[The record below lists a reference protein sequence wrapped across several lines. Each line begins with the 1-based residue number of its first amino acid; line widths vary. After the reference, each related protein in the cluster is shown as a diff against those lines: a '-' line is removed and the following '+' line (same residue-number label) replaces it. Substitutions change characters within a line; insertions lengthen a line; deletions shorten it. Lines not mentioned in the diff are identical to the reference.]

1 MRVKIYTFNFFIMY
15 FTDEKLQKWKVE
27 DLRKYLLQRGVSIG
41 NNACKANLI
50 EKVVFAQKL
59 DFPRQPGQDEREKEI
74 LNANFNKLSID
85 GVLILHSNDTKE
97 NWITGSE
104 YLPTIKY

>member
-1 MRVKIYTFNFFIMY
+1 MRVEIYCFNFFIMY

-27 DLRKYLLQRGVSIG
+27 DLRKYLLQRRVSIG

-50 EKVVFAQKL
+50 EKVVFAQKT
-59 DFPRQPGQDEREKEI
+59 DFPRQPSQEEREKEI
-74 LNANFNKLSID
+74 LNADFNKMSID
-85 GVLILHSNDTKE
+85 DVQILHSNDTKE